1 MQVAGQFDERF
12 SNVGRSPCHG
22 GGGAYGEEMAG
33 GRHGRNHNHPDAF
46 GQPTREEFTIM
57 NHTPNN
63 HEVIVSGIHLD
74 LTPSLKF
81 YVNEKVGRLFRH
93 EERIVRVRVELESDG
108 KNDATRPFVAKG
120 HIAIHGPDMNCSVA
134 SDECHKAVDLL
145 VDKLDRML
153 RRRARLFK
161 VKRKH
166 PHAVELGALLPKT
179 A

>member
-1 MQVAGQFDERF
+1 M
-12 SNVGRSPCHG
+12 N
-22 GGGAYGEEMAG
+22 
-33 GRHGRNHNHPDAF
+33 
-46 GQPTREEFTIM
+46 QPTQ
-57 NHTPNN
+57 N

-81 YVNEKVGRLFRH
+81 YVNEKVGRLLRH
-93 EERIVRVRVELESDG
+93 EERIVRIRVELEFDG
-108 KNDATRPFVAKG
+108 KNDVVHPFIAKG
-120 HIAIHGPDMNCSVA
+120 HVIIHGPDLNCSVA
-134 SDECHKAVDLL
+134 SDECHKSVDLL